1 MGDTVQDTVDK
12 LDTGHSGRHGSKV
25 LSGRI
30 LENTAGDT
38 GRQAN
43 TCQRKEKPQTTQRF
57 LKLKP
62 NSFLLVGNQSGRQ
75 SGKKGFKLAGGRP
88 RAAHSGRHG
97 GRHSGRL
104 RANQGSKVPVC
115 GTVRGKLGDTKET
128 RRETKWHTGFV
139 PRFQVGDTAR
149 QTRTHTHTA
158 GDKLGDTA
166 GDKVPRL

>member
-1 MGDTVQDTVDK
+1 MPK
-12 LDTGHSGRHGSKV
+12 KR
-25 LSGRI
+25 
-30 LENTAGDT
+30 EA
-38 GRQAN
+38 
-43 TCQRKEKPQTTQRF
+43 
-57 LKLKP
+57 

-139 PRFQVGDTAR
+139 PRFQVGDIVGNKLKDWGTGFKGSR
-149 QTRTHTHTA
+149 NHA
-158 GDKLGDTA
+158 GTC
-166 GDKVPRL
+166 